1 MEQFLKAVTLMLA
14 RGVELSGALVIGI
27 ASLRGMVTYLGS
39 LLTDR
44 SGIVPKEAI
53 RLSLGRSLALALE
66 FETGADI
73 LKTAVAPSWN
83 EIGQLAAIIVLR
95 TLLNYFLEQELQRA
109 EARAAG
115 GDRLRAAEPSP
126 VPSSAPP

>member
-27 ASLRGMVTYLGS
+27 ASLRGMITYLGS
-39 LLTDR
+39 FLTDR

-109 EARAAG
+109 EARAAS
-115 GDRLRAAEPSP
+115 GDSLRAAETSP
-126 VPSSAPP
+126 APSAPL

>member
-1 MEQFLKAVTLMLA
+1 MEQFLKAVTLILA

-27 ASLRGMVTYLGS
+27 ASLRGMVTYLVS

-95 TLLNYFLEQELQRA
+95 TMLNYFLEQELQRA
-109 EARAAG
+109 ESRAAQAPSRADPAG
-115 GDRLRAAEPSP
+115 RPREAGD
-126 VPSSAPP
+126 